1 MKIRCSA
8 IGKIMTMP
16 RSKSEVLS
24 QTTKSYIQELAV
36 EHKYGYVK
44 EINSRYLDKGNE
56 CEDEAIELVSN
67 VFELGFLM
75 KNEQLFENDYIIG
88 TPDVIMDDHIIDT
101 KVSWSAATFPWF
113 DQELPNKDYYWQMQG
128 YLALT
133 GKEKAVVIYCLVNT
147 PEDMVIDEIRRTSW
161 AKKEIDVTIETEN
174 FVRNQHDF
182 DRVPMVRRVRHFEVY
197 RDTESIDKIYERVE
211 LCREYYNEIMDLI

>member
-8 IGKIMTMP
+8 IGKIMTTP
-16 RSKSEVLS
+16 RSKNEVLS

-174 FVRNQHDF
+174 FVRSQHDF
-182 DRVPMVRRVRHFEVY
+182 DRVPMVRRVRPFEVY